1 MINKKFCIVVPVF
14 ENKENLVKFI
24 ETAESLLKEN
34 ENIDI
39 LFVNDGNDYKL
50 EDIIN
55 INNKNFHILNNK
67 KNIGYGASIKKAVK
81 YCNSEI
87 IGIIDCDNS
96 YDLNQLIDLAYKFE
110 SYNCD
115 LLVGRR
121 IFEYRDSFFKIQFRK
136 IINSLSTLIFNY
148 KVEDINSGL
157 RVFLREDFMRDI
169 NIFPDK
175 FSITSTQTLCTIAR
189 NKEIKYVDSKY
200 SKRDGKSKIN
210 IIVDPIRFI
219 YLIFKIF
226 LIFSPIKFFGGF
238 GVSIIALSVFVLI
251 FSLLFLDQI
260 LDVTILIL
268 LIAGLNFIFFGLIA
282 EIIKIYSNKND

>member
-1 MINKKFCIVVPVF
+1 MIDNKFCIVVPVY

-24 ETAESLLKEN
+24 QIAESLLKEK

-39 LFVNDGNDYKL
+39 LFVNDGNNYKL
-50 EDIIN
+50 EDLIN
-55 INNKNFHILNNK
+55 TNYKNFHILNNK
-67 KNIGYGASIKKAVK
+67 KNIGYGASIKKAVQ
-81 YCNSEI
+81 YCNSKI

-96 YDLNQLIDLAYKFE
+96 YDLSQLIDLILNFE
-110 SYNCD
+110 SHDCD

-121 IFEYRDSFFKIQFRK
+121 IFEYKDSIFKIQFRK

-157 RVFLREDFMRDI
+157 RVFLREDFIRDI
-169 NIFPDK
+169 QVFPDK

-189 NKEIKYVDSKY
+189 NKEIKYVDTKY

-210 IIVDPIRFI
+210 IIIDPIRFI

-251 FSLLFLDQI
+251 FSFLFLDQI

-282 EIIKIYSNKND
+282 EIIKIYSNKKD

>member
-1 MINKKFCIVVPVF
+1 MIDKQFCIIVPVF

-24 ETAESLLKEN
+24 HAAEELLNKN
-34 ENIDI
+34 ESIDI

-50 EDIIN
+50 ENLIN
-55 INNKNFHILNNK
+55 SNNKNFHILNNK
-67 KNIGYGASIKKAVK
+67 KNLGYGASIKSAVQF
-81 YCNSEI
+81 CNSKI

-96 YDLNQLIDLAYKFE
+96 YDLNQLIELISKFE

-121 IFEYRDSFFKIQFRK
+121 IFEYKDSIFKIQFRK
-136 IINSLSTLIFNY
+136 IINSLSTMIFNY

-157 RVFLREDFMRDI
+157 RVFFRQDFMQDI
-169 NIFPDK
+169 NVFPDK

-189 NKEIKYVDSKY
+189 NKEIKYVDTKY

-210 IIVDPIRFI
+210 ILIDPIRFI

-238 GVSIIALSVFVLI
+238 GVSIIALSI
-251 FSLLFLDQI
+251 FIFIYSLLFLDKI
-260 LDVTILIL
+260 LDITVLIMF
-268 LIAGLNFIFFGLIA
+268 IAGLNFIFFGLIA
-282 EIIKIYSNKND
+282 EIIKIYSNKKD